1 MPNDL
6 VESFSGIR
14 GIYGQGITEDK
25 AYLYGLTYCRIF
37 KKKGGVLVISGDS
50 RPSTPVLKKAMI
62 KAFQTAGVKK
72 IIDIGIAPVQVCQYA
87 VNKFKAQGGAYISAS
102 HNEPEYNGWK
112 LLKKDGALIYTKDS
126 DKLIAAVHRSERVEK
141 WISGQVETV
150 IVDKHKESIDNYI
163 NYVLKRLGKKAV
175 MRIKEM
181 KPRILLDPNGGAAIT
196 VLNKICQK
204 LGVKAEIVNG
214 RLGVFNRLV
223 EPNVKSLAYLEDK
236 IKKGNFAFAA
246 GFDADADRMEIVINP
261 ESRFAKEM
269 GSAISGQYVLALACD
284 AMLAGTKGQIITTN
298 DATSYLVRDAIKKHK
313 ATMREVE
320 VGEMPVVEGMEKNK
334 SIIGGEG
341 SNGGV
346 IIPPIKCRDGIM
358 TIALI
363 IKLMAQNKKSLE
375 EILDSYPRYY
385 EAIAKINC
393 SPEKSLGIKS
403 EAEKYF
409 RARGYKIKKTGDKD
423 GGLKALIDTENF
435 VWFRQSRTE
444 PGAFRIFAEGNNKQK
459 VEKLLTEG
467 VKVFYGNPENQSQ
480 KPE

>member
-1 MPNDL
+1 M
-6 VESFSGIR
+6 ESFSGIR
-14 GIYGQGITEDK
+14 GVYGQGITEGR
-25 AYLYGLTYCRIF
+25 AYLYGLTYCRLF

-50 RPSTPVLKKAMI
+50 RPSTPSLKKAMI

-72 IIDIGIAPVQVCQYA
+72 IIDIGIVPVQVCQYA

-126 DKLIAAVHRSERVEK
+126 GKLITAVHKCRNVEMSK
-141 WISGQVETV
+141 CRNVAAT
-150 IVDKHKESIDNYI
+150 IVNKHKEAIDNYI
-163 NYVLKRLGKKAV
+163 NYILSRIGKKAV
-175 MRIKEM
+175 MAIKKM

-196 VLNKICQK
+196 VLDKICQK
-204 LGVKAEIVNG
+204 LGVKAEIINDK
-214 RLGVFNRLV
+214 LGVFNRLI

-236 IKKGNFAFAA
+236 LKNGDFAFAA

-269 GSAISGQYVLALACD
+269 GPAISGQYVLALACD
-284 AMLAGTKGQIITTN
+284 AMLSGTQNQIVTTN
-298 DATSYLVRDAIKKHK
+298 DATSYLVRDTIKKHK
-313 ATMREVE
+313 ATMQEVE

-363 IKLMAQNKKSLE
+363 LKLMAQNKKSLE
-375 EILDSYPRYY
+375 EILDSYPKYY
-385 EAIAKINC
+385 EAITKVNC

-409 RARGYKIKKTGDKD
+409 RAHGYKIKKTGDKD
-423 GGLKALIDTENF
+423 GGLKALIDPENF

-444 PGAFRIFAEGNNKQK
+444 PGVFRILSEGNNKQK
-459 VEKLLTEG
+459 VEKLLAEG
-467 VKVFYGNPENQSQ
+467 VKVFNLHP
-480 KPE
+480 